1 MTYVIP
7 YLKIAADKLD
17 QLRPADQIR
26 DDQPVVTKLDV
37 TRDLAGSLFAGQDW
51 KNRHAELA
59 DALEER
65 FGFPFRDNGN
75 SFDTC
80 LQFEGQSQI
89 GLLKVRVKYYWKN
102 LQMLQ
107 SESVMKSL
115 GMNCKDMFYPGVR
128 MGRALRESSDYGM
141 SRIEITYTARNR
153 EAENELFYPLFSQDS
168 N

>member
-1 MTYVIP
+1 MQFASGPSDVANVMP

-17 QLRPADQIR
+17 QLHPSDQIR

-37 TRDLAGSLFAGQDW
+37 TRDLAGSLFAGEDW

-80 LQFEGQSQI
+80 L
-89 GLLKVRVKYYWKN
+89 
-102 LQMLQ
+102 
-107 SESVMKSL
+107 
-115 GMNCKDMFYPGVR
+115 
-128 MGRALRESSDYGM
+128 
-141 SRIEITYTARNR
+141 
-153 EAENELFYPLFSQDS
+153 
-168 N
+168 